1 MIPSI
6 YRVRIIRLLLRDLPL
21 AVFQPAKEAAL
32 VTFVTN
38 SGAKRLHSHQYR
50 VSVTVGRNLLDHQT
64 VARTFALKPQ
74 FLPRTAKKS
83 RIAGLHG
90 LAECLFVHVSHH
102 EDAPRGVVLDDGCHQ
117 SSSFVK
123 IRSYLNSR
131 SDTTAF
137 QAVNL
142 KLVLFYTLIT
152 RLIVTGGG
160 IRREDLNG
168 VRTRAQVRHPRRGVL
183 HSWGFSQLRQMI
195 AYKAVLAGVLVEL
208 VDPHN
213 TSRMCSK
220 CGHCEKG
227 NRGNQSEFR
236 CRSCGREAHADINA
250 AENIRQ
256 GRSKPAERDV
266 VENRLSHSY
275 RFRRLSAAVTS
286 PRL

>member
-1 MIPSI
+1 M
-6 YRVRIIRLLLRDLPL
+6 
-21 AVFQPAKEAAL
+21 
-32 VTFVTN
+32 
-38 SGAKRLHSHQYR
+38 
-50 VSVTVGRNLLDHQT
+50 
-64 VARTFALKPQ
+64 
-74 FLPRTAKKS
+74 
-83 RIAGLHG
+83 
-90 LAECLFVHVSHH
+90 
-102 EDAPRGVVLDDGCHQ
+102 
-117 SSSFVK
+117 
-123 IRSYLNSR
+123 
-131 SDTTAF
+131 
-137 QAVNL
+137 

-168 VRTRAQVRHPRRGVL
+168 VRTRAKVRHPRRGVL

-250 AENIRQ
+250 AEHIRQ
-256 GRSKPAERDV
+256 GRSKEAERDV
-266 VENRLSHSY
+266 VENRLSHSF
-275 RFRRLSAAVTS
+275 RFRRLSAVLTS
-286 PRL
+286 PAFRRGL